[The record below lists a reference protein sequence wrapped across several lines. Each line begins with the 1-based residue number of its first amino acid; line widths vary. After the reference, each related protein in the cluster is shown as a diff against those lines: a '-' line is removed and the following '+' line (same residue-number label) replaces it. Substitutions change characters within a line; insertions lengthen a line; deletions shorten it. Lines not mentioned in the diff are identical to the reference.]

1 MSIIPHI
8 IEKKKCSQCFF
19 PPTFRQKVETYQDL
33 ELGLCVQRGTYLIDE
48 KLQLDD
54 SRATLMLAVTLY
66 TGTAKAVLGLV
77 KVKSV
82 KRKKIQ

>member
-1 MSIIPHI
+1 MKN
-8 IEKKKCSQCFF
+8 ELFCFF
-19 PPTFRQKVETYQDL
+19 FFFSNSVRKWKCTRSWSWDSVSRA
-33 ELGLCVQRGTYLIDE
+33 QRETYLIDE

-54 SRATLMLAVTLY
+54 SRAALMLAVTLY

-82 KRKKIQ
+82 KQK

>member
-1 MSIIPHI
+1 MFLNPNKIVKGMLTIIFPHSGS
-8 IEKKKCSQCFF
+8 KWK
-19 PPTFRQKVETYQDL
+19 PTMTWSWACVCRAQK
-33 ELGLCVQRGTYLIDE
+33 GTYLIDE

-66 TGTAKAVLGLV
+66 TSTAKAVLSLV

-82 KRKKIQ
+82 KH